1 MSFFDEIK
9 TEIQTEQN
17 QKSNLAEQASAA
29 QASQAASEPA
39 PTTPVLPER
48 MSEFVQ
54 EELKTLQETIRQDAR
69 SGKYQTVGGK
79 HLFDGTRLWHEGDY
93 RQGTALL
100 ANFYPFLSRD
110 RMQEKEILTQS
121 KRLFSGYRY
130 EVRYTLSKDG
140 AFYFNY
146 FKEEMKTLLPGWKN
160 LVAEAMKEELPVP
173 AFSSALNY
181 FYSLTSA
188 DLPANLVQA
197 QRDYFGAH
205 TFERKDELRGQFF
218 HENWTGHGGDT
229 KSGTYNV

>member
-17 QKSNLAEQASAA
+17 QKSNLAEQASVA

-39 PTTPVLPER
+39 PTAPVLPER

-54 EELKTLQETIRQDAR
+54 EELKTLQGIIRQDAR

-121 KRLFSGYRY
+121 KRLFFGYRY

-146 FKEEMKTLLPGWKN
+146 FREEMKKQGFVISDLSVSLKDGSFAPLP
-160 LVAEAMKEELPVP
+160 
-173 AFSSALNY
+173 F
-181 FYSLTSA
+181 T
-188 DLPANLVQA
+188 
-197 QRDYFGAH
+197 
-205 TFERKDELRGQFF
+205 T
-218 HENWTGHGGDT
+218 
-229 KSGTYNV
+229 SGTVRYDFELEHYLSDYPKLYYTWHLEVV

>member
-1 MSFFDEIK
+1 MLKNRGVVYKGESHHVLFLMK
-9 TEIQTEQN
+9 LKQKSRQEQN

-29 QASQAASEPA
+29 QASQAASEPCPTA
-39 PTTPVLPER
+39 PVCRNACP
-48 MSEFVQ
+48 EFVQ

-121 KRLFSGYRY
+121 KRLFFGYRY

-146 FKEEMKTLLPGWKN
+146 FREEMKNRAL
-160 LVAEAMKEELPVP
+160 
-173 AFSSALNY
+173 SSATCP
-181 FYSLTSA
+181 F
-188 DLPANLVQA
+188 P
-197 QRDYFGAH
+197 
-205 TFERKDELRGQFF
+205 
-218 HENWTGHGGDT
+218 
-229 KSGTYNV
+229 